1 MYDMIDVSK
10 HQGTF
15 NWNAAYNKGIRHAMI
30 RAGYGSYLSQKDP
43 QFERNVKECERLGIQ
58 WGAYWYSYATSPVQA
73 NQEAK
78 IFLQIM
84 KGKKP
89 TMPLAYDI
97 EYEPG
102 ILALSN
108 ATRTEMVKS
117 FLGEVENA
125 GYYGILYA
133 SASFIKSYLNY
144 NSLKHYDVWVASYT
158 ATVNCSLPYG
168 IWQYS
173 SKNPL
178 GIPGYGNS
186 LDCNYVYKDYPTI
199 IKNAGL
205 NGWTKNVTTP
215 DISEEED
222 KENTSKPNTATNTQ
236 LITIGPVSSGDRNT
250 IKALCNSL
258 QLVSMGLYI
267 ENANGSITVG
277 PVSSGDAYLIMRKC
291 DELQLTDM
299 GLYKSQYV

>member
-58 WGAYWYSYATSPVQA
+58 WGAYWYSYATSPAQA
-73 NQEAK
+73 KQEAK
-78 IFLQIM
+78 VFLQVM

-108 ATRTEMVKS
+108 STRTEMVKS
-117 FLGEVENA
+117 FLGEVEKA

-144 NSLKHYDVWVASYT
+144 NSLKQYDVWVASYT
-158 ATVNCSLPYG
+158 TTVNCPLPYG

-186 LDCNYVYKDYPTI
+186 LDCNHVYKDYPTI
-199 IKNAGL
+199 IKNASL
-205 NGWTKNVTTP
+205 NGWTKDVTTP
-215 DISEEED
+215 GITEEED

-250 IKALCNSL
+250 IKALCTSL
-258 QLVSMGLYI
+258 QLVSMGLYK
-267 ENANGSITVG
+267 ENADGSITVG

-299 GLYKSQYV
+299 GLYKSKYV

>member
-43 QFERNVKECERLGIQ
+43 QFERNVKECERLGIH
-58 WGAYWYSYATSPVQA
+58 WGAYWYSYATSPSQA
-73 NQEAK
+73 KQEAK
-78 IFLQIM
+78 VFLQVM

-144 NSLKHYDVWVASYT
+144 NSLKQYDVWVASYT
-158 ATVNCSLPYG
+158 STVNCPLPYG

-186 LDCNYVYKDYPTI
+186 LDCNHVYKDYPTI

-205 NGWTKNVTTP
+205 NGWKKDVTTP

>member
-58 WGAYWYSYATSPVQA
+58 WGAYWYSYATSPSQA
-73 NQEAK
+73 KQEAK
-78 IFLQIM
+78 VFLQVM
-84 KGKKP
+84 KNKKP

-108 ATRTEMVKS
+108 YTRTEMVKS
-117 FLGEVENA
+117 FLGEVEKA

-144 NSLKHYDVWVASYT
+144 NSLKQYDVWVASYT
-158 ATVNCSLPYG
+158 STVNCPLPYG

-186 LDCNYVYKDYPTI
+186 LDCNHVYKDYPAI

-205 NGWTKNVTTP
+205 NGWTKNVNTP

-236 LITIGPVSSGDRNT
+236 LITIGPVSNGDRNT

-299 GLYKSQYV
+299 GLYRSMYV

>member
-58 WGAYWYSYATSPVQA
+58 WGAYWYSYATSPSQA
-73 NQEAK
+73 KQEAK
-78 IFLQIM
+78 VFLQVM
-84 KGKKP
+84 KNKKP

-108 ATRTEMVKS
+108 YTRTEMVKS
-117 FLGEVENA
+117 FLGEVEKA

-144 NSLKHYDVWVASYT
+144 NSLKQYDVWVASYT
-158 ATVNCSLPYG
+158 STVNCPLPYG

-186 LDCNYVYKDYPTI
+186 LDCNHVYKDYPAI

-205 NGWTKNVTTP
+205 NGWTKNVNTP

-236 LITIGPVSSGDRNT
+236 LITIGPVSNGDRNT

-267 ENANGSITVG
+267 ESVNGSITVG

-299 GLYKSQYV
+299 GLYRSMYV

>member
-43 QFERNVKECERLGIQ
+43 QFERNVKECERLGIH
-58 WGAYWYSYATSPVQA
+58 WGAYWYSYATSPAQA
-73 NQEAK
+73 KQEAK
-78 IFLQIM
+78 VFLQVM

-108 ATRTEMVKS
+108 STRTEMVKS
-117 FLGEVENA
+117 FLGEVEKA

-144 NSLKHYDVWVASYT
+144 NSLKQYDVWVASYT
-158 ATVNCSLPYG
+158 TTVNCPLPYG

-178 GIPGYGNS
+178 DIPGYGNS
-186 LDCNYVYKDYPTI
+186 LDCNHVYKDYPTI
-199 IKNAGL
+199 IKNASL
-205 NGWTKNVTTP
+205 NGWTKDVTTP
-215 DISEEED
+215 DITEEED

-250 IKALCNSL
+250 IKALCTSL
-258 QLVSMGLYI
+258 QLVSMGLYK
-267 ENANGSITVG
+267 ENADGSITVG

-299 GLYKSQYV
+299 GLYKSKYV

>member
-43 QFERNVKECERLGIQ
+43 QFERNVKECERLGIH
-58 WGAYWYSYATSPVQA
+58 WGAYWYSYATSPAQA
-73 NQEAK
+73 KQEAK
-78 IFLQIM
+78 VFLQIM

-144 NSLKHYDVWVASYT
+144 NSLKQYDVWVASYT
-158 ATVNCSLPYG
+158 STVNCPLPYG

-186 LDCNYVYKDYPTI
+186 LDCNHVYKDYPTI

-215 DISEEED
+215 DIPEEED

-250 IKALCNSL
+250 IKALCNNL
-258 QLVSMGLYI
+258 QLVSMGRYI
-267 ENANGSITVG
+267 ESVNGSITVG

-299 GLYKSQYV
+299 GLYRSQYV

>member
-1 MYDMIDVSK
+1 
-10 HQGTF
+10 
-15 NWNAAYNKGIRHAMI
+15 
-30 RAGYGSYLSQKDP
+30 
-43 QFERNVKECERLGIQ
+43 
-58 WGAYWYSYATSPVQA
+58 
-73 NQEAK
+73 
-78 IFLQIM
+78 
-84 KGKKP
+84 
-89 TMPLAYDI
+89 MPLAYDI

-108 ATRTEMVKS
+108 YTRTEMVKS
-117 FLGEVENA
+117 FLSEVEKA
-125 GYYGILYA
+125 GYYGMLYA
-133 SASFIKSYLNY
+133 SACFIKSYLNY
-144 NSLKHYDVWVASYT
+144 NSLKQYDVWVASYT
-158 ATVNCSLPYG
+158 ATVNCPLPYG

-178 GIPGYGNS
+178 GIPGYGNK
-186 LDCNYVYKDYPTI
+186 LDCNHVYKDYPTI

-205 NGWTKNVTTP
+205 NGWKKGATT
-215 DISEEED
+215 
-222 KENTSKPNTATNTQ
+222 KPNIATNRQ

-267 ENANGSITVG
+267 ENADGSITVG

-299 GLYKSQYV
+299 GLYKSMYV

>member
-43 QFERNVKECERLGIQ
+43 QFERNVKECERLGIH
-58 WGAYWYSYATSPVQA
+58 WGAYWYSYATSPAQA
-73 NQEAK
+73 KQEAK
-78 IFLQIM
+78 VFLQVM

-144 NSLKHYDVWVASYT
+144 NSLKQYDVWVASYT
-158 ATVNCSLPYG
+158 STVNCPLPYG

-186 LDCNYVYKDYPTI
+186 LDCNHVYKDYPTI

-205 NGWTKNVTTP
+205 NGWTKTITAP

-222 KENTSKPNTATNTQ
+222 KENASKPNTATNTQ

-250 IKALCNSL
+250 IKALCNNL
-258 QLVSMGLYI
+258 QLVSMGLYK
-267 ENANGSITVG
+267 ENSDGSITVG

-299 GLYKSQYV
+299 GLYRSMYV

>member
-58 WGAYWYSYATSPVQA
+58 WGAYWYSYATSPSQA
-73 NQEAK
+73 KQEAK
-78 IFLQIM
+78 VFLQVM

-133 SASFIKSYLNY
+133 SSSFIKSYLNY
-144 NSLKHYDVWVASYT
+144 NSLKQYDVWVASYT
-158 ATVNCSLPYG
+158 STVNCPLPYG

-186 LDCNYVYKDYPTI
+186 LDCNHVYKDYPTI

-215 DISEEED
+215 DINEEED

-258 QLVSMGLYI
+258 QLVSMGLYK
-267 ENANGSITVG
+267 ENSDGSITVG

>member
-43 QFERNVKECERLGIQ
+43 QFERNVKECERLGIH
-58 WGAYWYSYATSPVQA
+58 WGAYWYSYATGPAQA
-73 NQEAK
+73 KQEAK
-78 IFLQIM
+78 VFLQIM

-117 FLGEVENA
+117 FLGEVEKA

-144 NSLKHYDVWVASYT
+144 NSLKQYDVWVASYT
-158 ATVNCSLPYG
+158 STVNCPLPYG

-186 LDCNYVYKDYPTI
+186 LDCNHVYKDYPAI

-205 NGWTKNVTTP
+205 NGWTKNVNTP

-222 KENTSKPNTATNTQ
+222 KENASKPNTATNTQ

-267 ENANGSITVG
+267 ESVNGSITVG

-299 GLYKSQYV
+299 GLYRSQYV

>member
-58 WGAYWYSYATSPVQA
+58 WGAYWYSYATSPSQA
-73 NQEAK
+73 KQEAK
-78 IFLQIM
+78 VFLQVM
-84 KGKKP
+84 KNKKP

-144 NSLKHYDVWVASYT
+144 NSLKQYDVWVASYT
-158 ATVNCSLPYG
+158 STVNCPLPYG

-186 LDCNYVYKDYPTI
+186 LDCNHVYKDYPTI

-205 NGWTKNVTTP
+205 NGWTKTITAP

-222 KENTSKPNTATNTQ
+222 KENASKPNTATNTQ

-250 IKALCNSL
+250 IKALCNNL
-258 QLVSMGLYI
+258 QLVSMGLYK
-267 ENANGSITVG
+267 ENSDGSITVG

-299 GLYKSQYV
+299 GLYRSMYV